1 MCALKMRSGKIKS
14 SNFPGWTKGG
24 RDMCQG
30 DSGGPLV
37 TNLPGQFHMLRYSD
51 VRRKRQPRVKN
62 DIIAQTIPKEIEKSV
77 SND

>member
-1 MCALKMRSGKIKS
+1 
-14 SNFPGWTKGG
+14 
-24 RDMCQG
+24 MCQG

-77 SND
+77 RIDQNQY